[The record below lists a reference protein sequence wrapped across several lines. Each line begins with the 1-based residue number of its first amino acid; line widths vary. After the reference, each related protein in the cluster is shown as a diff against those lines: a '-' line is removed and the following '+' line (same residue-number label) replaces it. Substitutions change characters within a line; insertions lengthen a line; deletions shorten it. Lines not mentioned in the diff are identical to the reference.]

1 MLLGPVTPTSSSR
14 FYIEYSFK
22 EKIMAKQQGKMTLAQ
37 KQAAEAAAN
46 KAHIKSQQAGAE
58 QPVETAL
65 TQAMRAAQQQTAV
78 NETVTVTV
86 TAETGN
92 DSSIT
97 SQETLSPAP
106 VAEPEVLVPE
116 AAPSPVPELA
126 TPPVPSQAPAPAVA
140 PVAEPTAAPVP
151 VPVQSP
157 TSSQQ
162 QQRSTQTAVYQPS
175 EAFKKTH
182 GFW

>member
-1 MLLGPVTPTSSSR
+1 
-14 FYIEYSFK
+14 
-22 EKIMAKQQGKMTLAQ
+22 MAKQQGKMTLAQ
-37 KQAAEAAAN
+37 KQAASAAAN
-46 KAHIKSQQAGAE
+46 KAHIKSQQAGGE

-78 NETVTVTV
+78 NEAVTVTI

-92 DSSIT
+92 DDT
-97 SQETLSPAP
+97 VASQETLSPAP

-116 AAPSPVPELA
+116 AAPSPVPALVPTPANAPALAPVPELA

-140 PVAEPTAAPVP
+140 PVAEPTAAPVH

-157 TSSQQ
+157 ISSQQ